1 MCLVFLFINGSMR
14 TKLVRRAHAHKL
26 MQIFL
31 ALCCPV
37 AGRTNGSMCWCVAEA
52 VLSTIVFV
60 YALKG
65 AVEIVQNQD
74 VARGCFLFPPVVL
87 CIGCAVWTGVSHSL
101 LAPRVQVA
109 VNNIVSANAI
119 EINRLGPVAWADT
132 LSLDGVDLFSYH
144 DVLSLSLNV
153 LKVVSAWLLLQVLSL
168 GLTLCVVVYLL
179 LAFTFAVDAYW
190 LLAVFVP
197 LWLGTYARLMYKY
210 GIVGRTWKLGEACR
224 TQPFHPH
231 VRPMLLVSSLVYA
244 VLLYLSPVPAAWYW
258 SLIATHT
265 ARALLILI
273 SLRWQSER
281 AAEGGVVAGD
291 LLYDVPIAD
300 GGAS

>member
-1 MCLVFLFINGSMR
+1 
-14 TKLVRRAHAHKL
+14 
-26 MQIFL
+26 
-31 ALCCPV
+31 
-37 AGRTNGSMCWCVAEA
+37 MCWCIAEA
-52 VLSTIVFV
+52 VLSTIVFM

-65 AVEIVQNQD
+65 AVEIVENQD

-101 LAPRVQVA
+101 CAPKVQGA
-109 VNNIVSANAI
+109 VNSIVSTNAS
-119 EINRLGPVAWADT
+119 EIDRLGPVAWADS

-179 LAFTFAVDAYW
+179 LAFSLASDAYW

-197 LWLGTYARLMYKY
+197 LWLATYARLMYKH
-210 GIVGRTWKLGEACR
+210 GVVGRTWKLGEACR
-224 TQPFHPH
+224 TQPFHSH

-265 ARALLILI
+265 ARAVLVLV

-281 AAEGGVVAGD
+281 AGEGGVVAED
-291 LLYDVPIAD
+291 LLYDVPIGND
-300 GGAS
+300 GTQ